1 MQESKGKVN
10 REVPIMPEDYKSG
23 VQFFV
28 KFNGT
33 MATKWTKEE
42 EEWCWDLSTQ
52 GFTVPEIAYS
62 IGRDITP
69 VSIKMKRLKKKHYS
83 YNDRHREDKYATNDM
98 YVEYMLEKYNIENV
112 LDVFCGFE
120 MYYNRYEFNV
130 TNNDINKEIKCDYNL
145 NANKLLDLM
154 VKENMKFS
162 IVDLDAFGATITY
175 LEKALDIAEHGL
187 VMTLGELGHRR
198 WKRLDFISKHYS
210 NIKTIE
216 DITVENFVE
225 EIIKIG
231 KLKGKNLKVVYF
243 KDWNNI
249 GRVWFEIVK

>member
-1 MQESKGKVN
+1 
-10 REVPIMPEDYKSG
+10 
-23 VQFFV
+23 
-28 KFNGT
+28 
-33 MATKWTKEE
+33 
-42 EEWCWDLSTQ
+42 
-52 GFTVPEIAYS
+52 
-62 IGRDITP
+62 
-69 VSIKMKRLKKKHYS
+69 MKRLKKKYNI
-83 YNDRHREDKYATNDM
+83 YNDKHRDDKYTTNNI
-98 YVEYMLEKYNIENV
+98 YLEYMTNKYDVHSV
-112 LDVFCGFE
+112 LDVFCGYE
-120 MYYNRYEFNV
+120 MFYSKQGYNSI
-130 TNNDINKEIKCDYNL
+130 NNDINKEIKCDYNL

-154 VKENMKFS
+154 AKENMKFS

>member
-1 MQESKGKVN
+1 MEAQKDEPTRYQILNRAVFYVSRLISSQKERDFEKTNYNDIKKV
-10 REVPIMPEDYKSG
+10 
-23 VQFFV
+23 
-28 KFNGT
+28 
-33 MATKWTKEE
+33 
-42 EEWCWDLSTQ
+42 
-52 GFTVPEIAYS
+52 YS
-62 IGRDITP
+62 IWGCMNMDENTMSHIHLTQDDL
-69 VSIKMKRLKKKHYS
+69 VGS
-83 YNDRHREDKYATNDM
+83 YKWKGNLDLINIVMIGLGKNLPEHDDM
-98 YVEYMLEKYNIENV
+98 YELHRLLGTLLSNELSSDEKLDIIGNEYDIPIEEKFIIYGWHVDPSIS
-112 LDVFCGFE
+112 DP
-120 MYYNRYEFNV
+120 
-130 TNNDINKEIKCDYNL
+130 D
-145 NANKLLDLM
+145 NA
-154 VKENMKFS
+154 
-162 IVDLDAFGATITY
+162 ITY

-216 DITVENFVE
+216 DVTVENFVE